1 MQRPPPPHQAAPA
14 DVEAG
19 AVVLN
24 VHSVDYDNDNIM
36 MMMMMM
42 MMITT
47 TIITIII

>member
-36 MMMMMM
+36 MMMMM
-42 MMITT
+42 ITTT

>member
-24 VHSVDYDNDNIM
+24 VHGVDVAHLPVEELEHVHLLHIF
-36 MMMMMM
+36 
-42 MMITT
+42 IE
-47 TIITIII
+47 